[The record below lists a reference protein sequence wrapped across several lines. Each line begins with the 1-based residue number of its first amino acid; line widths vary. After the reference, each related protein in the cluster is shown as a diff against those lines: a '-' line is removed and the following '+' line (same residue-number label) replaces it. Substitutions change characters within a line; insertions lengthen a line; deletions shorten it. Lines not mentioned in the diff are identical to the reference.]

1 VPPLGCGFTAYK
13 AAMRALDFLVLIT
26 GHLLAFASAKLCWNH
41 IAVVSA
47 ASSRPVQQE
56 HTLLAVVSD
65 ELHLM
70 GEGFRFSFKPPDNAD
85 GDTVLLKG
93 VLKKKA
99 RPIA

>member
-1 VPPLGCGFTAYK
+1 
-13 AAMRALDFLVLIT
+13 
-26 GHLLAFASAKLCWNH
+26 
-41 IAVVSA
+41 
-47 ASSRPVQQE
+47 
-56 HTLLAVVSD
+56 
-65 ELHLM
+65 M